1 MQILAVINQKG
12 GAGKTTLASH
22 VGQAAVEA
30 GKRTLFVDLDPQGS
44 LSLSHPAADGAAA
57 GLTASML
64 FSTEASELRPER
76 LGDLLALVRADST
89 LSRLSG
95 NVAGAE
101 KRLAANLRRFA
112 DDYDV
117 CVIDTP
123 GAIGFNPPMTVSAL
137 VAADAVI
144 CPFAV
149 GLYEGRALADLW
161 EYLKVIKTAAYNPR
175 LRLMGLLPSK
185 INTRSPEEVA
195 ALDDLRKQFGPII
208 VPGMLAERAAVKKAV
223 MNRRPVWKNT
233 KGAGHLAAARE
244 WRSVCSYILGNLGES
259 TK

>member
-1 MQILAVINQKG
+1 MRKLAVINQKG

-22 VGQAAVEA
+22 VGEAAVET
-30 GKRTLFVDLDPQGS
+30 GKRTLLVDLDPQGS
-44 LSLSHPAADGAAA
+44 LSLSHPGAEGAAPS
-57 GLTASML
+57 LTASML
-64 FSTEASELRPER
+64 FSTEANGLMPEP
-76 LGDLLALVRADST
+76 LSDSMAIIRSDKT

-95 NVAGAE
+95 NVEGAE
-101 KRLAANLRRFA
+101 RRMAAYLQRFA
-112 DDYDV
+112 KDYDL

-144 CPFAV
+144 CPFSV

-161 EYLKVIKTAAYNPR
+161 EYLKLIKTPRYNPK

-185 INTRSPEEVA
+185 INTRSREEVA
-195 ALDDLRKQFGPII
+195 ALDELRQQFGKII

-233 KGAGHLAAARE
+233 KGAGHLAAAQE
-244 WRSVCSYILGNLGES
+244 WRAVCAYILKNMGGVAQ
-259 TK
+259 